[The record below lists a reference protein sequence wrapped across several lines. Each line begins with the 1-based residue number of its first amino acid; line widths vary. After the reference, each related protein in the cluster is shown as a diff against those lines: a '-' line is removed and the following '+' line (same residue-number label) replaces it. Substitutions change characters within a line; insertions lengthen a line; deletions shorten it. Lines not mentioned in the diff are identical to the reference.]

1 MEFQIPKFIERQ
13 PKIIGTITFKQFFFL
28 AAIGGFLGLLYLALP
43 SKPIFFLIALPT
55 AAFSLALVFLKVGG
69 LPLPIVL
76 FNFLKYTINT
86 KLYLWQKKAGEQRL
100 LKKEEIRVQKPTN
113 LVFKT
118 TPKFTEKSYLK
129 ETARKI
135 ETGGL

>member
-28 AAIGGFLGLLYLALP
+28 AAVGGFLSLLYLALP
-43 SKPIFFLIALPT
+43 AKAIFFLIALPIVG
-55 AAFSLALVFLKVGG
+55 FSLAMVFLRVGG
-69 LPLPIVL
+69 LPLPTVL
-76 FNFLKYTINT
+76 FNFFKYTINT
-86 KLYLWQKKAGEQRL
+86 KLYIWQRKAGEQRL
-100 LKKEEIRVQKPTN
+100 LKKEEAKIKKPENFIFKPTQ
-113 LVFKT
+113 
-118 TPKFTEKSYLK
+118 KFTEKSYLR